1 MARALIVGMLFG
13 VAPLFFGAAAATADE
28 QAPPPAGVTSGAI
41 AVQQAT
47 QSASPSAQQPAP
59 APDALYAIPTRLDRI
74 GRIVVPVMV
83 NGRGP
88 FQFILDTGANATVV
102 SPHLAAALGLDVQA
116 TQSVVMNGVTGATSV
131 PTVEIADIQATG
143 FQLQRQRLAVSDA
156 SGVGTDGVLGV
167 DALREKAVLVD
178 FNEDRVE
185 VFDARERHPSDRLA
199 RIPAKLRLGNLLMVD
214 VLVGTHKVKAVIDTG
229 GQRTLG
235 NPLLYDML
243 GYRHEIAAR
252 EAAAD
257 VIGATD
263 ARQPGERHVVYSI
276 KIGEDMRVANLVVT
290 FGDFYIFK
298 LWDLRSQP
306 ALVIGMDMIGT
317 LGEFGVDYF
326 RREVQLRAGQERYR
340 TRRTR
345 KPRTSA
351 EDR

>member
-1 MARALIVGMLFG
+1 MRYALVVGVVVVVGLSG
-13 VAPLFFGAAAATADE
+13 WAAAAE
-28 QAPPPAGVTSGAI
+28 QVPPGVTSGAI
-41 AVQQAT
+41 AVQQPQAP
-47 QSASPSAQQPAP
+47 SPADASQPSL
-59 APDALYAIPTRLDRI
+59 APDALYAVPTSLDRI

-88 FQFILDTGANATVV
+88 FQFILDTGANSTVI
-102 SPHLAAALGLDVQA
+102 SPHLASALGLTVD
-116 TQSVVMNGVTGATSV
+116 TGRVVTMSGVTGSTNV
-131 PTVEIADIQATG
+131 PTVEIADIQTRGLELAG
-143 FQLQRQRLAVSDA
+143 QRLAVSDA

-185 VFDARERHPSDRLA
+185 VIDAPRHHPSDRLA
-199 RIPAKLRLGNLLMVD
+199 RVPAKLRLGNLLIVD
-214 VLVGTHKVKAVIDTG
+214 AVVGTHKVKAVIDTG

-235 NPLLYDML
+235 NPVLYDML
-243 GYRHEIAAR
+243 GYRHEVPER

-263 ARQPGERHVVYSI
+263 ARQAGERHVVHSI
-276 KIGEDMRVANLVVT
+276 RIGEDMRVANLVVT

-298 LWDLRSQP
+298 LWDLRSRP

-326 RREVQLRAGQERYR
+326 RREVQFRVGQQRAYR
-340 TRRTR
+340 HKRGR
-345 KPRTSA
+345 
-351 EDR
+351 

>member
-1 MARALIVGMLFG
+1 MAHVLIVGIVSTLG
-13 VAPLFFGAAAATADE
+13 LAAGRPAQSAE
-28 QAPPPAGVTSGAI
+28 QTPPGVTSGAI
-41 AVQQAT
+41 AVERPQA
-47 QSASPSAQQPAP
+47 SSPITPPAV

-83 NGRGP
+83 NGHGP
-88 FQFILDTGANATVV
+88 FQFILDTGANSTVI
-102 SPHLAAALGLDVQA
+102 SPHLAVALGLTVDPGQA
-116 TQSVVMNGVTGATSV
+116 VVMSGVTGSTNV
-131 PTVEIADIQATG
+131 PTVVVADIRTPG
-143 FQLQRQRLAVSDA
+143 FELSGQRLAVSDA

-185 VFDARERHPSDRLA
+185 IFAAPGHHPSDRLA
-199 RIPAKLRLGNLLMVD
+199 RVPAKLRLGNLLIVD
-214 VLVGTHKVKAVIDTG
+214 AVVGTHKVKAVIDTG

-235 NPLLYDML
+235 NPALYDML
-243 GYRHEIAAR
+243 GYRHEIPER

-263 ARQPGERHVVYSI
+263 ARQAGERHIVHSI
-276 KIGEDMRVANLVVT
+276 RIGEDMRVTHLVVT

-326 RREVQLRAGQERYR
+326 RREVQFRAGQQI
-340 TRRTR
+340 RRR
-345 KPRTSA
+345 R
-351 EDR
+351 R